1 MYRFTRDMK
10 VDKQAA
16 RRLVYSVAGYP
27 NQDVATRGVSAHILV
42 NTHSM
47 AHYWLEYPL
56 PRDREAGYRPTRDMN
71 QRR

>member
-47 AHYWLEYPL
+47 ALYWLEYPL
-56 PRDREAGYRPTRDMN
+56 PETGRLGIDPPET
-71 QRR
+71 